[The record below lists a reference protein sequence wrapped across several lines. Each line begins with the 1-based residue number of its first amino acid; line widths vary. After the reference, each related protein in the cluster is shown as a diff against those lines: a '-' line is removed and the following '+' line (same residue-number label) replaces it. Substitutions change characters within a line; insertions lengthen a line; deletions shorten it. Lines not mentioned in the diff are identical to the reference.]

1 MLLKKKDLFFIFKTL
16 DKKTKFK
23 FILFFFLVIFVAIL
37 EYITIN
43 ESVIFAKVLLGENL
57 SNESDSFFGINN
69 SIIFLVLVIFTNLG
83 RALVTYQG
91 IRLAYVSSS
100 QICQKAYKNFLEQTY
115 LNYLSR
121 NSSELISIVG
131 TKIKI
136 LSTDLLLPLIR
147 IFSSSLMVFFIGISI
162 LKKAPEYTIFS
173 ILALLIGYFII
184 SIITS
189 KSMRRDSKVI
199 STNSSEVIKIVQES
213 VSSFREIKLS
223 GFENKFFNL
232 FSKTEF
238 KLRISDSNIRIFS
251 DLPRFII
258 EGIFLSIIIILS
270 VIFLSS
276 QNGSNHSS
284 IVTSL
289 GAFLYGSQR
298 LLPLAQT
305 TYRSLSTV
313 RSSTFSVIDILNYV
327 EIKNKSKKKNYREI
341 DFSKNIILNSVG
353 FNYPKSRKEILKDC
367 NLEINKGDLICISGN
382 SGSGK
387 STLMDILMGLIKPTK
402 GDLYVDDIKI
412 NSTNIISWQKKI
424 AHVPQEILLIDD
436 TIKRNIAFG
445 ISDNHI
451 DDEKISYALEI
462 SSLDKVIKTFN
473 NGIDTKV
480 GERGSLLSGGQ
491 KQRIGIAR
499 AIYQSKEILFLDEAT
514 SALDQKTEGEILKKL
529 TKNRRKAFTVI
540 MITHRPRN
548 DIKYDKVIEV
558 KNCNIK
564 TNIIET

>member
-1 MLLKKKDLFFIFKTL
+1 MLLKKKDLFFIFKNL

-23 FILFFFLVIFVAIL
+23 LILFLFLVIFVAIL

-43 ESVIFAKVLLGENL
+43 ESVIFAKELLGENIL
-57 SNESDSFFGINN
+57 NESDSFFGINN

-83 RALVTYQG
+83 RALVTYLG
-91 IRLAYVSSS
+91 IRLAYISSS

-121 NSSELISIVG
+121 NSSELISIVS
-131 TKIKI
+131 TKTKI

-173 ILALLIGYFII
+173 IFALIIGYLII

-199 STNSSEVIKIVQES
+199 STNSSEVVKIVQES

-232 FSKTEF
+232 FSNTEF

-276 QNGSNHSS
+276 QNGLNNSS
-284 IVTSL
+284 IVASL

-313 RSSTFSVIDILNYV
+313 RSSTFSIIDILKYV
-327 EIKNKSKKKNYREI
+327 ELKKVSKKKFFREI
-341 DFSKNIILNSVG
+341 HFSKNIILKSVG
-353 FNYPKSRKEILKDC
+353 FKYPKSRKQILKDC
-367 NLEINKGDLICISGN
+367 DLEINKGDLICISGN

-402 GDLYVDDIKI
+402 GDLYIDDIKI
-412 NSTNIISWQKKI
+412 NSGSVISWQKKL

-436 TIKRNIAFG
+436 TIRRNIAFG
-445 ISDNHI
+445 ISDENI

-529 TKNRRKAFTVI
+529 TNNRTNAFTVI

-558 KNCNIK
+558 KNCTIT
-564 TNIIET
+564 TNII